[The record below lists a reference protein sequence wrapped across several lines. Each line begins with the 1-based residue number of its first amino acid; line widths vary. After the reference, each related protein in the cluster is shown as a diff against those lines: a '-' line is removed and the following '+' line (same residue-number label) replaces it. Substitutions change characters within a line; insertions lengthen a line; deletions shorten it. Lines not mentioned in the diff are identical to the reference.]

1 MRHSPGYTIV
11 KETHYQVY
19 ADYYI
24 KYFDEMLKHGI
35 KFYGM
40 TTQNEAP
47 AGLKSDGIAGVFWV
61 PQELVSILFIM
72 KFKQ

>member
-11 KETHYQVY
+11 KKTHYQVY
-19 ADYYI
+19 ADYYK

-47 AGLKSDGIAGVFWV
+47 AGLIPFGIAGVFWV
-61 PQELVSILFIM
+61 PQDLVS
-72 KFKQ
+72 